1 MRKLI
6 QEFIDENGKSAFSKW
21 FDDLDSRAAAKVTMA
36 IHRLES
42 GNHSNVKSLG
52 SGVSEYKID
61 FGPGYRVY
69 FAKDGETLIIL
80 LAGGTKKG
88 QQKDIDKAKSLWQ
101 LYKKLKRE
109 R

>member
-1 MRKLI
+1 MEDLGFLSIKSIFI
-6 QEFIDENGKSAFSKW
+6 QDNE
-21 FDDLDSRAAAKVTMA
+21 
-36 IHRLES
+36 
-42 GNHSNVKSLG
+42 
-52 SGVSEYKID
+52 
-61 FGPGYRVY
+61 VY

-88 QQKDIDKAKSLWQ
+88 QQKDIDTAKSLWQ